1 MQFAYIIT
9 IDTQIDEIIAMNP
22 ILTKAKICSC
32 SYMYIDIFGD
42 LEKIIYVL
50 HSYDQK

>member
-9 IDTQIDEIIAMNP
+9 MKDQIDEIIAMNP

-42 LEKIIYVL
+42 SEKIMHVL
-50 HSYDQK
+50 HS